1 MEVYH
6 TDQRQEYL
14 TDEGCHIVEVLN
26 QSTYPKLSI
35 AQARVEPGI
44 VTQLHALSGTEEIYY
59 ILRGQG
65 EANISGQIVLLAKG
79 DCIIIKPDEPQSILN
94 IGDVD
99 LIFLCI
105 CQPRFEVRNYKAL
118 E

>member
-1 MEVYH
+1 
-6 TDQRQEYL
+6 
-14 TDEGCHIVEVLN
+14 
-26 QSTYPKLSI
+26 
-35 AQARVEPGI
+35 
-44 VTQLHALSGTEEIYY
+44 
-59 ILRGQG
+59 
-65 EANISGQIVLLAKG
+65 VLLAKG